1 MVAAATLAA
10 SKLMAV
16 CIFIPCLAAFSGAP
30 FLPTSLQACSRRD
43 GAQTKARNCLFHL
56 LQMEDA
62 RMHKTR
68 GRDHKEKNLFCA
80 VIVRNPVMHAGFLLR
95 KHCLVCSVM
104 VVPEHV
110 HGQNRLLCL
119 HILTPRHITGCSW
132 WSTGPDT
139 SAGPGGLTALRCSA
153 ENETMS
159 RAKEPPARTP
169 LLSCPSSHHS
179 CTSSRPFVLSFS

>member
-62 RMHKTR
+62 QDTRKRSQREESFLRRHRAKPSHACGFSFAKTLF
-68 GRDHKEKNLFCA
+68 GLFC
-80 VIVRNPVMHAGFLLR
+80 
-95 KHCLVCSVM
+95 
-104 VVPEHV
+104 
-110 HGQNRLLCL
+110 HG
-119 HILTPRHITGCSW
+119 
-132 WSTGPDT
+132 
-139 SAGPGGLTALRCSA
+139 
-153 ENETMS
+153 
-159 RAKEPPARTP
+159 RARACARTEP
-169 LLSCPSSHHS
+169 SLVLAHFDPSAYHGLLVVEHGP
-179 CTSSRPFVLSFS
+179 